1 MFEKIKK
8 WYLFGL
14 WTDDMVWNAV
24 KKDILT
30 ESEAAAILTQEE

>member
-30 ESEAAAILTQEE
+30 EAEASEILTQEE